1 MTEAAKTSV
10 LNNITAWADRRE
22 GELRH
27 SVRVTAA
34 ALFAFVVAETLAL
47 PQGYWAVFTAVLVT
61 QASVGGSVKAALDWL
76 VSTLGGG
83 AYAALVGTILAD
95 VNKDLPHTD
104 PMAMAVGLAIAL
116 TPLAFLA
123 AIRPTFR
130 FAPVTGVII
139 ILVAPVQHLSALES
153 AVNRLTE
160 ISIGGFIGLVVSLV
174 VLPARASG
182 ILNHAAARTLDN
194 LAAVLPLLLTF
205 DRAHIQAD
213 LTARHDVMLGQIA
226 RLTLAVEEAKRER
239 ASFLSNEPDPEP
251 VLRTLQRLRADIIML
266 GRALAEPFP
275 DAYHDRLATALA
287 GTVNAIAACF
297 RGIGASLEGRRPPPS
312 LDAVEQ
318 ALAHYAHEMAEV
330 REAGV
335 TLGLEAEIV
344 GRTFAVGF
352 ALEQLKVNL
361 KDLVGRT
368 AERARKKDAP
378 SSAG

>member
-1 MTEAAKTSV
+1 MTEAATPSV
-10 LNNITAWADRRE
+10 LGRISAWTTRRE

-34 ALFAFVVAETLAL
+34 ALFAFTLAETLAL

-83 AYAALVGTILAD
+83 AYAALAATVIHRLDPTAD
-95 VNKDLPHTD
+95 AFTV
-104 PMAMAVGLAIAL
+104 AAGLGVAL

-123 AIRPTFR
+123 AVRPTFR

-139 ILVAPVQHLSALES
+139 ILVAPVQHMSPLES
-153 AVNRLTE
+153 AISRLTE
-160 ISIGGFIGLVVSLV
+160 ISIGGAIGLAVSLV

-182 ILNHAAARTLDN
+182 ILNQAAARTLDTF
-194 LAAVLPLLLTF
+194 AAILPLLLTF
-205 DRAHIQAD
+205 DRTHIQHE
-213 LTARHDVMLGQIA
+213 LTEKHDEALNQIA

-266 GRALAEPFP
+266 GRAIAEPFP
-275 DAYHDRLATALA
+275 DAYHARLAAALHGA
-287 GTVNAIAACF
+287 GEAIAASF
-297 RGIGASLEGRRPPPS
+297 TGIGASLEDRRPAPNLIP
-312 LDAVEQ
+312 VEQ
-318 ALAHYAHEMAEV
+318 AIAHYAHEVAEV
-330 REAGV
+330 RETGQTRGLAG
-335 TLGLEAEIV
+335 EIV

-352 ALEQLKVNL
+352 ALDQLKTNL
-361 KDLVGRT
+361 KDLASRT
-368 AERARKKDAP
+368 GERARKKP
-378 SSAG
+378 SSSG